1 MATDAETIGSEI
13 VRIQRQARFADISER
28 EWGRRLEH
36 LIADQADV
44 VGDVRVWDVRQ
55 VGTAAGGSNGTLLF
69 RAAFTTAA
77 GAQERELVLRF
88 LPVEGLFHAYDVAGQ
103 FNLQRALEGA
113 GVPAP
118 PQLWLDSEGRHLQ
131 RPGYVMAMVRGV
143 GPPMTWMTSG
153 VIAEATPDGRRR
165 MTTSYVHTLAKLH
178 ALDWRALG
186 LEWLEKR
193 AEGARPIEREVNWYW
208 DSLIWSG
215 VPGFVDDLAPVR
227 TWLIRNEPTD
237 LATVICHGD
246 ANLGNYLFDDE
257 QVSAVVD
264 WEMAFLGAPECDLTF
279 LAAGNEIL
287 QGDVTPLEGALT
299 YPEMKAEYER
309 VSGRPLRH
317 MAYFELFT
325 AFRIAVINVLAMK
338 HFPPEVLQSF
348 MPVLQLGPRI
358 CLERARALGIEV

>member
-1 MATDAETIGSEI
+1 METDAETIG
-13 VRIQRQARFADISER
+13 QRNRQDPAAGPLCRHSRAGVGPETRTPHRRPS
-28 EWGRRLEH
+28 GRR
-36 LIADQADV
+36 
-44 VGDVRVWDVRQ
+44 RRRPVWDVRQ

-193 AEGARPIEREVNWYW
+193 AEGR
-208 DSLIWSG
+208 
-215 VPGFVDDLAPVR
+215 VPSNGKS
-227 TWLIRNEPTD
+227 TGIGIR
-237 LATVICHGD
+237 
-246 ANLGNYLFDDE
+246 
-257 QVSAVVD
+257 
-264 WEMAFLGAPECDLTF
+264 
-279 LAAGNEIL
+279 
-287 QGDVTPLEGALT
+287 
-299 YPEMKAEYER
+299 
-309 VSGRPLRH
+309 
-317 MAYFELFT
+317 
-325 AFRIAVINVLAMK
+325 
-338 HFPPEVLQSF
+338 
-348 MPVLQLGPRI
+348 
-358 CLERARALGIEV
+358 